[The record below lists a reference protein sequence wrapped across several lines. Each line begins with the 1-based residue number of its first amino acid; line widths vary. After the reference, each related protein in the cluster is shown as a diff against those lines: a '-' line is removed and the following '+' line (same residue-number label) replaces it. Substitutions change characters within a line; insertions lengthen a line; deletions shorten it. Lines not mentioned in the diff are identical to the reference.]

1 MNAGNLS
8 FFPPWAESETLYSV
22 CARFHQRSGFRLP
35 CDTSVR
41 LFGFPTASRYRQLPL
56 GLAHFF
62 YALSTDFPDA
72 THILRE
78 RTIAPF
84 YLALLDQTSQ
94 LEFFGIRN
102 NPPGSTAFARFG
114 VPGNLGITHHPLKYC
129 AECIRNDH
137 STLGFSYWHIEH
149 QYPGVWLC
157 ERHVQVLKS
166 HHIDRSMFDAW
177 ITSPS
182 PDQIPL
188 DSGKQPD
195 PWLLDTLRRLSYC
208 ISWMASQSSLT
219 TLTLQTM
226 IFHKLEAAAGSSD
239 RKVICERLTREI
251 QNLISRLLLAIDSP
265 ELRELGRLSWI
276 SSVFKPSYLHP
287 LQLALPLSILYTST
301 ELDCY
306 LLNNQSQPDSY
317 DLFGGGGHQHQ
328 EPVHERFQHTLMN
341 GLNIQTS
348 STDLQISKS
357 NLQALIETSPRYAC
371 WWKTARREYRRRLY
385 RNFVIS
391 YVTSHPGISLREM
404 QAAFPEKIRWIQAND
419 NDWLLSFS
427 RRGFRIP
434 IQLELD

>member
-1 MNAGNLS
+1 MNTASLS
-8 FFPPWAESETLYSV
+8 FFPPWAERETLYSV

-35 CDTSVR
+35 SDTSVL

-62 YALSTDFPDA
+62 NALTPDFSDA

-78 RTIAPF
+78 RTIAPL
-84 YLALLDQTSQ
+84 YLALLHHSSQ
-94 LEFFGIRN
+94 QEFFAIRN
-102 NPPGSTAFARFG
+102 NPPGSTVFSRFG

-129 AECIRNDH
+129 AECIRHDH
-137 STLGFSYWHIEH
+137 ATSGFSYWHLEH

-157 ERHVQVLKS
+157 ERHLHVLKS
-166 HHIDRSMFDAW
+166 DHIYRPMFDAW

-182 PDQIPL
+182 PDQLPR

-195 PWLLDTLRRLSYC
+195 PWLLDTLHGLSYC
-208 ISWMASQSSLT
+208 ISWIASQSSLT
-219 TLTLQTM
+219 TLTLQSM
-226 IFHKLEAAAGSSD
+226 ILHKLEAATGSSD
-239 RKVICERLTREI
+239 RKIICERLTLEI
-251 QNLISRLLLAIDSP
+251 QDVISRLLLAIDSP

-276 SSVFKPSYLHP
+276 PSLLKPSYLHP
-287 LQLALPLSILYTST
+287 LQLAFALSILYTST

-306 LLNNQSQPDSY
+306 LLSNQSQADSH
-317 DLFGGGGHQHQ
+317 DLFGAGGQKNQ
-328 EPVHERFQHTLMN
+328 EPPHERFRHTLMN

-348 STDLQISKS
+348 SIDLQISKS

-385 RNFVIS
+385 RNFIIS

-419 NDWLLSFS
+419 NDWIQSFS